1 VKSPQPDWTGVDRT
15 AAAQDRI
22 VEVAGELFCDR
33 GATAVSM
40 AEIAAAVGCSRA
52 TLYRYYRNRTDLQLA
67 YVERMARIVG
77 TTVAVKTEGI
87 GDPAARLT
95 ESVMIAVAEVRANP
109 ALAAWFGPA
118 EAANS
123 GQLALT
129 SETIAGLATSLLSG
143 ADAAAPADAGQTQWI
158 VRIILSLLTIPGGSI
173 DDERAMVARFLT
185 PVLSAPQ

>member
-1 VKSPQPDWTGVDRT
+1 MRSPQPDWTGVDRT
-15 AAAQDRI
+15 AAAADRI

-40 AEIAAAVGCSRA
+40 GEIAAAVGCSRA

-77 TTVAVKTEGI
+77 TTVAAKTEGI
-87 GDPAARLT
+87 ADPADRLT

-123 GQLALT
+123 GRLALT
-129 SETIAGLATSLLSG
+129 SDTIADLARSLL
-143 ADAAAPADAGQTQWI
+143 ADGDPAAATDAGQTQWI
-158 VRIILSLLTIPGGSI
+158 VRIILSLLTIPGDSV

-185 PVLSAPQ
+185 PIPSAPG

>member
-1 VKSPQPDWTGVDRT
+1 MTPTQPDWTGVDRT

-33 GATAVSM
+33 GASSVSM
-40 AEIAAAVGCSRA
+40 GDIAAAVGCSRA

-67 YVERMARIVG
+67 YVERMARVVG
-77 TTVAVKTEGI
+77 TTVAAKTEHI
-87 GDPAARLT
+87 DDPADRLT

-109 ALAAWFGPA
+109 ALAAWFGPS

-129 SETIAGLATSLLSG
+129 SATIAGLAQSFLSG
-143 ADAAAPADAGQTQWI
+143 VDATAPEDTGQAQWI
-158 VRIILSLLTIPGGSI
+158 VRIILSLLTIPGVSV

-185 PVLSAPQ
+185 PILSARR